1 MRLRSQEVSDDGR
14 RVVVTDGN
22 EAAADAAVIRGVR
35 VYRRKRGEGTSGF
48 RLLSF
53 VTGTS
58 SYFDATIESGTSYE
72 YVLTAVRTDGI
83 EGPGSA
89 VALF

>member
-1 MRLRSQEVSDDGR
+1 MLSWQ
-14 RVVVTDGN
+14 TN
-22 EAAADAAVIRGVR
+22 PNITDAALIRGVR
-35 VYRRKRGEGTSGF
+35 VYRRKHGEGTSAF

-53 VTGTS
+53 ITGAST
-58 SYFDATIESGTSYE
+58 YFDATIEYGTAYE

-89 VALF
+89 VVLF